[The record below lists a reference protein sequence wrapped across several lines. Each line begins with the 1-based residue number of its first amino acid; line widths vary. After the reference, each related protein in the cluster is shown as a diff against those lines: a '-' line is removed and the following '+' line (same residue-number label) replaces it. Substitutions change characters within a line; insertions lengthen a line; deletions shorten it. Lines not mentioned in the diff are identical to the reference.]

1 MFKTAKP
8 AYSALLSEMPGNAYD
23 ARNWLSKRR
32 DARRAAVPFTP
43 IQAFGIDLA
52 ENEWPPARVEPGAV
66 AAGAAKSE
74 LET

>member
-8 AYSALLSEMPGNAYD
+8 KSYETLCGTQANAYD
-23 ARNWLSKRR
+23 AKSWLQRR
-32 DARRAAVPFTP
+32 MEARRAAVPFTP
-43 IQAFGIDLA
+43 IQAFGIELA